1 MQRYFEALCPR
12 HEDLDSYS
20 KVIYILSPLAETLKI
35 QYFIDTIILHISKF
49 KGCSIFYSGIFSLDR
64 EVIFRYFQLKLAK
77 IT

>member
-49 KGCSIFYSGIFSLDR
+49 KGCSIFYSGYFLLIVKLFFDISSLNW
-64 EVIFRYFQLKLAK
+64 QK
-77 IT
+77 

>member
-1 MQRYFEALCPR
+1 MQRYFEALCPQ

-20 KVIYILSPLAETLKI
+20 KVIYILSPFAETLKI